1 MKPILKFYRIIRRT
15 LAKPALR
22 VFGKIIFLGILLGL
36 CSLTYAYKIEPGWI
50 DISRIQLTLPHLAP
64 EFQGLR
70 IAQISDIHIDDA
82 PMTQERLEK
91 IVQLINQQQP
101 DLVAITGDF
110 VTWKP
115 ERFAPKL
122 AIALGKLK
130 PREAT
135 LAVLGNHDH
144 WTNPTTIRQALAQAG
159 IIDLSN
165 AVHTLQRGNAKFN
178 IAGVDDF
185 WEGKDRLNLVLQQ
198 LPQEGAAVLLVH
210 EPDFADTSSATGRF
224 DLELSGHSHGGQVK
238 FPFIKPPVLPTYGK
252 KYPVGRYQVGEMIQY
267 TNRGLG
273 MVRPKVR
280 FNSRPE
286 ITVFT
291 LGADSHSNVLKLKG

>member
-1 MKPILKFYRIIRRT
+1 MKPFLKFYRTIRRT
-15 LAKPALR
+15 LAKLTLR
-22 VFGKIIFLGILLGL
+22 VFGKIIFLVTVLGI

-50 DISRIQLTLPHLAP
+50 DISRVELTLPHLAP

-70 IAQISDIHIDDA
+70 IAQISDIHIDDN

-91 IVQLINQQQP
+91 IVQLINQQKP

-110 VTWKP
+110 VSWKP
-115 ERFAPKL
+115 ELFAHKL

-130 PREAT
+130 PKEAT
-135 LAVLGNHDH
+135 VAVLGNHDH
-144 WTNPTTIRQALAQAG
+144 WTNPTIIQQAIAQAG
-159 IIDLSN
+159 IIELSN
-165 AVHTLQRGNAKFN
+165 VVYTLQRGSAQFN
-178 IAGVDDF
+178 IAGVDDL
-185 WEGKDRLNLVLQQ
+185 WAGKNRLDLVLEQ
-198 LPQEGAAVLLVH
+198 LPQEGAAILLVH

-224 DLELSGHSHGGQVK
+224 DLQLSGHSHGGQVK
-238 FPFIKPPVLPTYGK
+238 FPLIKPPVLPPYGK

-273 MVRPKVR
+273 MVKPKVR

-291 LGADSHSNVLKLKG
+291 LDVNSNS

>member
-1 MKPILKFYRIIRRT
+1 MIRRT
-15 LAKPALR
+15 LAKPALK
-22 VFGKIIFLGILLGL
+22 VVGKIISLGVLLGI
-36 CSLTYAYKIEPGWI
+36 CTLTYAYKIEPGWI
-50 DISRIQLTLPHLAP
+50 DVSHIDLTLPHLAP

-70 IAQISDIHIDDA
+70 IAQISDIHIDDD

-91 IVQLINQQQP
+91 IVQLINQQKP

-130 PREAT
+130 PKQAT
-135 LAVLGNHDH
+135 VAVLGNHDH
-144 WTNPTTIRQALAQAG
+144 WTNPTVIRQVLDQAG

-165 AVHTLQRGNAKFN
+165 TVHTLQRGSAKFN

-185 WEGKDRLNLVLQQ
+185 WEGKDRLDLVLEQ
-198 LPQEGAAVLLVH
+198 LPQEGAAILLVH
-210 EPDFADTSSATGRF
+210 EPDFADISSATGRF

-238 FPFIKPPVLPTYGK
+238 FPFIKPPVLPSLGK
-252 KYPVGRYQVGEMIQY
+252 KYPVGRYQVGEMIHY

-273 MVRPKVR
+273 TIKPKVR
-280 FNSRPE
+280 FNARPE

-291 LGADSHSNVLKLKG
+291 LEASSNS